1 MKIGF
6 FTDAYFPQVNG
17 VVTSVHETV
26 KELRRRGHDV
36 YIITSRYPNY
46 KDDKKDNVV
55 RLASVLINKKLNI
68 RLATH
73 FPEKELFDVYK
84 MDFDI
89 IHAHSGGTISLL
101 GLEIASFKK
110 IPIVFTYHTLWK
122 NYTHY
127 LLNGLL
133 IKPKMIEVV
142 SRIFCNKCVSIIAP
156 NKRIKDELLSYDI
169 KKPISIIPSGLD
181 LKKFS
186 NAKKGFLREKLK
198 LKKTDKILLTVGRLG
213 KEKSVDFL
221 IKAFELVRKKN
232 ENTILLIAGDGP
244 EKKNL
249 QHLASKLGLKDKIYF
264 LGNIDLKYMPL
275 VYGDADIFL
284 FASTTET
291 QGLVLLEA
299 MASGVPV
306 VAIKDEVIQDL
317 VKTGRNG
324 FVTEKN
330 IDTYTSR
337 ILELLVNKKL
347 LDEFSQNTKKTV
359 LPFSIV
365 KSVDH
370 LERLYFSLVSTN
382 VFKEEKVNIHKNP
395 SKPSVSVVIPA
406 YNEEK
411 YIEKVLQSLTL
422 QTYKD
427 FEVIVVD
434 NNSSDSTGKIARKYG
449 ARVIFQKKRG
459 LPLAR
464 QTGFMIAKGDIIVS
478 TDADAVVQPDWLE
491 KIKKEFDADLNLV
504 GYGGMYRL
512 YSGPVTSRI
521 AVEHGMYYLYSLGR
535 IFSNGWVLIGPNFA
549 VRRDAFL
556 RVGGFDTTLFQGED
570 IDISQKLQKV
580 GKVVLDK
587 DLYVLVSGRRFKDG
601 LIPGLI
607 SYGLNWPA
615 KVFFG
620 KDLTKPLEVI
630 R

>member
-17 VVTSVHETV
+17 VTTSVENTA
-26 KELRRRGHDV
+26 KELRKRGHEV
-36 YIITSRYPNY
+36 YIVTSRYPNY
-46 KDDKKDNVV
+46 KDKKEDNVI
-55 RLASVLINKKLNI
+55 RLSSILINKKLDI
-68 RLATH
+68 RIATH
-73 FPEKELFDVYK
+73 LPEKELFDLYK
-84 MDFDI
+84 MKFDV

-101 GLEIASFKK
+101 GLEIAHFKK
-110 IPIVFTYHTLWK
+110 NPFVFTYHTLWNK
-122 NYTHY
+122 YTHY
-127 LLNGLL
+127 FLKGLL
-133 IKPKMIEVV
+133 LKPKMAEVL
-142 SRIFCNKCVSIIAP
+142 SQIFCNQCDAIIAP
-156 NKRIKDELLSYDI
+156 AERVKNELLSYGV
-169 KKPISIIPSGLD
+169 KKPILVIPSGLD

-186 NAKKGFLREKLK
+186 SAKEGFLREKLK

-221 IKAFELVRKKN
+221 IKVFKLVWKKN
-232 ENTILLIAGDGP
+232 ENTILIIAGDGP

-249 QHLASKLGLKDKIYF
+249 QQLASKLGIKDRIYF

-275 VYGDADIFL
+275 VYRDADIFL
-284 FASTTET
+284 FVSTTET

-306 VAIKDEVIQDL
+306 VAIKDEVIQTL

-324 FVTEKN
+324 FVTEKK
-330 IDTYTSR
+330 IDAYASR

-347 LDEFSQNTKKTV
+347 LDGFSQNAKKTV
-359 LPFSIV
+359 FPFSIA
-365 KSVDH
+365 KSVDQ

-382 VFKEEKVNIHKNP
+382 VFKEKVNIHKNP
-395 SKPSVSVVIPA
+395 SKPSISVVIPA

-411 YIEKVLQSLTL
+411 YIEKVLQSLTF

-427 FEVIVVD
+427 FEVIIVD

-478 TDADAVVQPDWLE
+478 TDADVVVQPDWLK
-491 KIKKEFDADLNLV
+491 KIKKEFDANSNLV

-535 IFSNGWVLIGPNFA
+535 IFSKGWVLIGPNFA

-556 RVGGFDTTLFQGED
+556 KVGGFNTTLLQGED

-580 GKVVLDK
+580 GKVVLNK
-587 DLYVLVSGRRFKDG
+587 DLYVLASGRRFKDG